1 MKRIVFLDR
10 DTIGPGVEM
19 TKPSFEHQWVEYGK
33 SRQDQVVERLADADI
48 VVTNKVP
55 IREETLAQLP
65 GLKMVAVAATG
76 YDVID
81 LDACKARGITVAN
94 VRGYAVNTVPEHTFS
109 LILALRRSLVGY
121 RQDVIDGEWQKS
133 EQFCFFNHDIQDLAN
148 SRLGIIGSGAIGQ
161 AVAKIGR
168 AMGMEVVFA
177 ERKGSEMC
185 REGYLPFGEVIETSD
200 VISLHAPLTPNTRDM
215 ISEKELTW
223 MKPSAILVNASRGGL
238 INESALVKAVKD
250 KQIAA
255 VGLDV
260 LTQEPPR
267 NDHPIFEIASL
278 PNVIVTPHTAWA
290 SLAAMQEV
298 WRQVIDNIEGHVEG
312 RSTGNEI

>member
-1 MKRIVFLDR
+1 
-10 DTIGPGVEM
+10 M

-33 SRQDQVVERLADADI
+33 SRQDQVVERLTDADI
-48 VVTNKVP
+48 AVTNKVP
-55 IREETLAQLP
+55 IREEALAQLP
-65 GLKMVAVAATG
+65 RLKMVAVAATG

-177 ERKGSEMC
+177 ERKRSEMC

-238 INESALVKAVKD
+238 INESALVKAIKD

>member
-168 AMGMEVVFA
+168 AMGMEVVFS

-215 ISEKELTW
+215 ISEKELTL

-238 INESALVKAVKD
+238 INEPALVKAIKD

-312 RSTGNEI
+312 RFTGNEI

>member
-1 MKRIVFLDR
+1 
-10 DTIGPGVEM
+10 M

-168 AMGMEVVFA
+168 AMGMEVVFS

-215 ISEKELTW
+215 ISEKELTL

-238 INESALVKAVKD
+238 INEPALVKAIKD

-312 RSTGNEI
+312 RFTGNEI